1 MRSYLLDSVF
11 HGVRNPHS
19 IPCRINS
26 TINPLRKG
34 IVGEVGYEFQTYN
47 ERSAVYM
54 NREMEDT
61 STDL

>member
-19 IPCRINS
+19 IPCR
-26 TINPLRKG
+26 INPLRKG